1 MFRSKPVLA
10 TITTVIVVGG
20 EALVDLVPG
29 DFKGVWGLAPSR
41 GVGAE
46 PPQDIMDS
54 GLRALVPRLGGGP
67 YNVALAAGRLGA
79 PTAFLSRISGDRFGQ
94 ALRERL
100 AASEVGLSMIQHGD
114 EPTTLAVV
122 ALDDRG
128 SASYTFYT
136 EGTADRLFADPGPLP
151 AEVSVLSLGTLGM
164 VLEPGAT
171 AYEAVLRRESARGVL
186 TALDPNVRADLIA
199 DPAAYRE
206 RFVSWLPDVRL
217 LKLSDDDALWLAA
230 GGELAD
236 AVKTWLDAGVDA
248 VVLTHGA
255 GGITVHTGSAPVSV
269 PSAPARVIDTI
280 GAGDTVQGALL
291 AWLHTRNVRQLT
303 EISREEWREALAFA
317 AKAAS
322 ITVSRSGAE
331 PPKAE
336 EMM

>member
-1 MFRSKPVLA
+1 MSRPKPVLA

-29 DFKGVWGLAPSR
+29 KST
-41 GVGAE
+41 
-46 PPQDIMDS
+46 MDG

-79 PTAFLSRISGDRFGQ
+79 PTAFLSRISGDRFGR

-100 AASEVGLSMIQHGD
+100 AASGVDLSMIQHGD

-122 ALDDRG
+122 ALDERG
-128 SASYTFYT
+128 AASYTFYT
-136 EGTADRLFADPGPLP
+136 EGTADRLFVDPGPLP
-151 AEVSVLSLGTLGM
+151 AEASVLSLGTLGM

-171 AYEAVLRRESARGVL
+171 AYEVVLRREAARGVL
-186 TALDPNVRADLIA
+186 TALDPNIRADLIA

-217 LKLSDDDALWLAA
+217 LKLSDDDAAWLADGTDPA
-230 GGELAD
+230 A
-236 AVKTWLDAGVDA
+236 AAKTWLDAGVEA
-248 VVLTHGA
+248 VVLTQGA
-255 GGITVHTGSAPVSV
+255 GGITVHTGSGSVSV
-269 PSAPARVIDTI
+269 PSAPTRVVDTI

-303 EISREEWREALAFA
+303 EISREAWREALAFA